1 MSSKHYLATKY
12 TQIKDY
18 KPMVSNTD
26 ALILFIQTPDSE
38 FLNMILNSEQ
48 I

>member
-18 KPMVSNTD
+18 KPMVSNT
-26 ALILFIQTPDSE
+26 PDSE